1 MTQQIGWSPLK
12 RKIIIPSERKQ
23 KHMNIPSTRNDIYY
37 NQKCKQTTGFTNM
50 EKCYYFLYQKHN
62 LIILLKV
69 NDFTKAWFLQGREWY
84 SGKWMIISNCEHS
97 FVYLVKWHFLNKQ
110 STSTINSVGDILLRW
125 RHSNEHLNFLTLSIF
140 LANKNFQ
147 SNVTF

>member
-1 MTQQIGWSPLK
+1 
-12 RKIIIPSERKQ
+12 
-23 KHMNIPSTRNDIYY
+23 MNIPSTRNDIFY

-84 SGKWMIISNCEHS
+84 SGKLNDNLQLWAFICLFSEMA
-97 FVYLVKWHFLNKQ
+97 FLKQTKHF
-110 STSTINSVGDILLRW
+110 
-125 RHSNEHLNFLTLSIF
+125 HY
-140 LANKNFQ
+140 
-147 SNVTF
+147 